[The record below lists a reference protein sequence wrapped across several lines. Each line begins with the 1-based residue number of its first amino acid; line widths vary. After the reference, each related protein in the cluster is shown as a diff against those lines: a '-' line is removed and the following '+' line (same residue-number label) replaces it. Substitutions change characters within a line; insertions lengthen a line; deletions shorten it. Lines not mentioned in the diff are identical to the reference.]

1 MPWERQYNEAEVL
14 DAAMEAFWA
23 RGYEA
28 TSIADLVNAT
38 GLSRGSLYA
47 AFDDKRT
54 LFRAALEH
62 YDKSF
67 RSDFLGQ
74 IGRRF
79 EPRQAILEV
88 FNSAAGQTG
97 DGALPGGCMLVNT
110 ALELSPHD
118 PEIRAF
124 VAKCFREVEGFFR
137 ERIELGRKLDR
148 HSGSGD
154 AGQKA
159 KALLT
164 LLLGLRVLAR
174 SDPQPETLSA
184 VLSQAEAILD

>member
-1 MPWERQYNEAEVL
+1 MPWEKQYNEAEVL
-14 DAAMEAFWA
+14 DAAMHAFWA
-23 RGYEA
+23 RGYEG
-28 TSIADLVNAT
+28 TSIADLVKAT
-38 GLSRGSLYA
+38 GLSRGSLYS
-47 AFDDKRT
+47 AFDDKRA

-67 RSDFLGQ
+67 RADFLGQ

-88 FNSAAGQTG
+88 FKIAASQTG
-97 DGALPGGCMLVNT
+97 DGPLPSGCMLVNT

-124 VAKCFREVEGFFR
+124 VAKCFREVERFFR
-137 ERIELGRKLDR
+137 EKIELACELDR
-148 HSGSGD
+148 HSGKGD
-154 AGQKA
+154 ASEKA

-164 LLLGLRVLAR
+164 LLLGVRVLAR
-174 SDPQPETLSA
+174 SSPEPETLAA
-184 VLSQAEAILD
+184 VISQAEAILD